1 MASKAAMLALLRLAA
16 AAAARESVRRCNERT
31 ARAAEHAPVG
41 GCDCVARAASASC
54 AALRTSSQR
63 AEWRAS
69 NAGGS
74 RTELTRAAAA
84 GFGGGSCSASC
95 PPSGPA
101 AGFVPWRCFFSHAG
115 QGIGR
120 PALSSCT
127 ASERR
132 HCQLPVEKA
141 LCVKNARR
149 ETPACFPSL
158 PPLGLRGG
166 SIGDEA
172 EPTCRFAPLRESA
185 VPRLHRGARRGWPRS
200 SKRHFDPQPRTALGL
215 EHSAGR
221 CLELGHGGATAGTIG
236 RAARCARAR
245 ARGLL
250 EVKLLLKH
258 LGRYSDS
265 M

>member
-1 MASKAAMLALLRLAA
+1 VACLQRRGQPHRAHPRRGCWLWRRKLQRQLPAVRAGRWICALALLLQPRRTRNRAPRAVKLHSERETSLS
-16 AAAARESVRRCNERT
+16 AARRKSAVREERT
-31 ARAAEHAPVG
+31 TGNSSLFSFIAA
-41 GCDCVARAASASC
+41 
-54 AALRTSSQR
+54 T
-63 AEWRAS
+63 
-69 NAGGS
+69 
-74 RTELTRAAAA
+74 
-84 GFGGGSCSASC
+84 
-95 PPSGPA
+95 
-101 AGFVPWRCFFSHAG
+101 
-115 QGIGR
+115 R
-120 PALSSCT
+120 PA
-127 ASERR
+127 R
-132 HCQLPVEKA
+132 H
-141 LCVKNARR
+141 
-149 ETPACFPSL
+149 
-158 PPLGLRGG
+158 

-250 EVKLLLKH
+250 EVKLLLEH
-258 LGRYSDS
+258 HGRYFDS

>member
-149 ETPACFPSL
+149 ETPACFPSWL
-158 PPLGLRGG
+158 SLGLRGRQHRRRCRE
-166 SIGDEA
+166 SKSTHTA
-172 EPTCRFAPLRESA
+172 RRCAPPARRVKSCRPSCRFAALRESA
-185 VPRLHRGARRGWPRS
+185 VPRLHRGARGGSVRRSGIWTHSPWTRAQRWPL
-200 SKRHFDPQPRTALGL
+200 P
-215 EHSAGR
+215 
-221 CLELGHGGATAGTIG
+221 
-236 RAARCARAR
+236 
-245 ARGLL
+245 
-250 EVKLLLKH
+250 
-258 LGRYSDS
+258 
-265 M
+265 

>member
-41 GCDCVARAASASC
+41 GCDCVARSPSASC

-115 QGIGR
+115 HGIGR

-158 PPLGLRGG
+158 PPLGLRGTASETRQSQPAVLHLCAKARCHASTAG
-166 SIGDEA
+166 HGGGGRVRRSGTSTHSHA
-172 EPTCRFAPLRESA
+172 QPLDSSTALAA
-185 VPRLHRGARRGWPRS
+185 VLNSVMAAQQRGRLDGLRGARV
-200 SKRHFDPQPRTALGL
+200 
-215 EHSAGR
+215 
-221 CLELGHGGATAGTIG
+221 
-236 RAARCARAR
+236 RAR
-245 ARGLL
+245 AACW
-250 EVKLLLKH
+250 K
-258 LGRYSDS
+258 
-265 M
+265 